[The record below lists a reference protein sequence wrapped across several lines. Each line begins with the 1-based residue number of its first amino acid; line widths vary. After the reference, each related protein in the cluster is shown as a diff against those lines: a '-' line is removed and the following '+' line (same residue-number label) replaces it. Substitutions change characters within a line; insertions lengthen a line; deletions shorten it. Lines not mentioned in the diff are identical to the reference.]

1 MIQRVCIPG
10 AVVIALVAAAIPAS
24 AQRPNC
30 KDRDGRCIVLQ
41 VNGQMSVLLNKQRK
55 TELEKMK
62 AIYSGELRYELTTPL
77 SGEIDVRADGVPGS
91 QAWFGDLGEVDAR
104 IVPLQ
109 DVDLNTREELG
120 TSSSVRAGGSAVVT
134 QQTVLEG
141 NRLPPG
147 RYLLV
152 VTLRGSANWDRQ
164 VAFFQVVQQ

>member
-1 MIQRVCIPG
+1 MIHRVCIPG

-41 VNGQMSVLLNKQRK
+41 VNGQRSVLLNKQRK
-55 TELEKMK
+55 KELEKMK

-109 DVDLNTREELG
+109 NVDLNTREELG